1 MTEHAIPQPHKTA
14 SPILEDDI
22 SVKSKPSQENTGPES
37 RPTEGDDTNTAL
49 TRFEYSSKP
58 ALTHAQTDIEGRDT
72 PESSPRKSAYVQM
85 AAICLSLFLA
95 GWNDGSTGPLLP
107 RIQEVYH
114 VSYGIVSLLF
124 LSSSLGFILGGV
136 ASVYFVGHFGFGKAM
151 VIGRTCSLNVC
162 QPRSEVVLLGSLI
175 QIVGYCIQAPG
186 PPFPAFVVAFFLNG
200 FVESLQACQLP
211 LNRTMTDDARSAHKR
226 TGTGALTAPLV
237 STQFAQLP
245 RWSFHYLVSLGVAC
259 MNTCTLLAVFRLK
272 MQDDC
277 LREVG
282 EVVAERGQSKDNVYT
297 QILRLKAVHLIALF
311 MLMYVGVEVTIG
323 GWIVSYIINVRGGG
337 SSSGY
342 ISSGFFGGLAL
353 GRIGLLWVNK
363 KLGNRLAVFL
373 YIVTATGLELIVWL
387 VPSLISGAIA
397 ISIVG
402 LLIGPIYPIV
412 VNEASHILPGWL
424 LSGSIGW
431 IAGVATTGAAA
442 LPFIAGQLAQEK
454 GIWSLQPLL
463 ISMMVSMTLLW
474 LIIPK
479 GHQRIE

>member
-1 MTEHAIPQPHKTA
+1 
-14 SPILEDDI
+14 
-22 SVKSKPSQENTGPES
+22 
-37 RPTEGDDTNTAL
+37 
-49 TRFEYSSKP
+49 
-58 ALTHAQTDIEGRDT
+58 
-72 PESSPRKSAYVQM
+72 M

-107 RIQEVYH
+107 RIQQVYR

-136 ASVYFVGHFGFGKAM
+136 ASVYFVGHFGFGK
-151 VIGRTCSLNVC
+151 VST
-162 QPRSEVVLLGSLI
+162 LLGSLI

-186 PPFPAFVVAFFLNG
+186 PPFPAFVIAFFLNG
-200 FVESLQACQLP
+200 FAESLQCAQANGYVASFKVSSSKLGLVHC
-211 LNRTMTDDARSAHKR
+211 AY
-226 TGTGALTAPLV
+226 GTGALAAPLV

-282 EVVAERGQSKDNVYT
+282 EEVAERGQSKDNVYK
-297 QILRLKAVHLIALF
+297 QILRLKSVHLIALF

-323 GWIVSYIINVRGGG
+323 GWIVSYIISVRGGG

-353 GRIGLLWVNK
+353 GRIGLLWVTK

-373 YIVTATGLELIVWL
+373 YIVIATGLELIVWL

-463 ISMMVSMTLLW
+463 ISMMASMTLLW

-479 GHQRIE
+479 GHQRVE